1 MANYL
6 PVDVLSP
13 AFSWTSTTVDVEGV
27 VDDGHPSSAA
37 PSPKDDDEDDDA
49 DVSKVGVAT
58 RRVVLLALLLVM
70 ILPALLLLSSRAG
83 LLAIVVVPVD
93 GEDDS
98 VIDALLDCDP
108 PVTSAVTKV

>member
-6 PVDVLSP
+6 LVDVLSST
-13 AFSWTSTTVDVEGV
+13 FSWTSTTVDVEGV
-27 VDDGHPSSAA
+27 VDDGHPSSPA

-49 DVSKVGVAT
+49 DVSKGGVAT

-83 LLAIVVVPVD
+83 LFAIVVPVD